1 MKKQNLIA
9 GIFVIISAILFTNC
23 GLFKSQS
30 SYASDESSADSTL
43 VDSAYSTEAAA
54 AGEGYESASY
64 YAPADKIWELIHT
77 ELSVKLDW
85 KNRKVLGNAK
95 LTLKPYFYA
104 QDSLVLDAMAMDII
118 DIYSV
123 NATNGSKIKHNF
135 SYSDSEHL
143 VVYFTK
149 TVKSDEKINL
159 EINYI
164 ANPESSII
172 LNNENAGKAINAEK
186 GAYFINHDLSSAY
199 LPRQFWTQGETRG
212 SRCWFPTLDQPT
224 QKHTQKITV
233 RYPDTMVSISNG
245 YKLSHTLDAVNHEF
259 IDVWSMTQ
267 PHSVY
272 LTMLAVGNWS
282 EVSDKYKDKMVHYYV
297 EPRFKNDA
305 MKIFGNT
312 PKMIEFFSN
321 YTGVE
326 FPWNKYD
333 QVVVRNFVS
342 GAMENTTAVIHTE
355 ELQDKDNEMEDY
367 ISHELFHHWF
377 GDYVTADN
385 WGEIT
390 MNESFAKYAE
400 YLWIEHQYG
409 FEKAQMWLFEN
420 NQSWIK
426 DSKDNALVNYYYNKP
441 NEQFDNIRYNKG
453 ASILNLLRNY
463 IGDEAFKLAIKDYL
477 TTYAYKNATA
487 AEWKRSI
494 EKVTGKNMNAFFANW
509 YYESGTVDG
518 YWSLDKI
525 SYDSTQPASR
535 YGITL
540 DMDASNGKTTS
551 CKPFKLDI
559 EYGFVG
565 KPKKTISKI
574 VNSTYTFID
583 LDIDTI
589 PDYIMIDPKNT
600 IVGVIRPNL
609 EIINADV
616 SETSLKLLENQEIKN
631 QINLHYNNFFQNVS
645 NHRKINLLIYLIME
659 LNSIDRLD
667 ILDSNQYKNI
677 IEMGMNSNESILQ
690 EYAFALISLLKNK
703 NIYNF
708 AEREVELTIK
718 YVLPLL
724 TDKKSSAKS
733 KISAIQTLYNLEN
746 NKSLL
751 TENLLIDLSKSDQF
765 DLFKT
770 AADYLNYIYGQ
781 PETDEDTPLNK
792 DGQFYW
798 LTYAEGQLTSNI
810 PSKRKAVWLNNMIDY
825 HLHSTNLSNANQLFD
840 HFDSFKLHV
849 EEIYAVYSIVYL
861 SATSPNSEDIN
872 FTENSMAILLSLC
885 DNAVASKNVNKIK
898 ILKDLTNGLWKS
910 NAGYE
915 NSTIESERNQYIS
928 LKKLHNFEIK

>member
-9 GIFVIISAILFTNC
+9 GIFVIISAISFTNC
-23 GLFKSQS
+23 GFFKSQS
-30 SYASDESSADSTL
+30 SYASDGSSADSAPADTAFASSEGE
-43 VDSAYSTEAAA
+43 VYEPAA
-54 AGEGYESASY
+54 Y

-95 LTLKPYFYA
+95 LTLKPYFYE
-104 QDSLVLDAMAMDII
+104 QDSLILDAMAMDII
-118 DIYSV
+118 DIHSI
-123 NATNGSKIKHNF
+123 NATNGSKLKHNF

-149 TVKSDEKINL
+149 TVKSDEKVNL

-212 SRCWFPTLDQPT
+212 SRCWFPTLDQPN

-233 RYPDTMVSISNG
+233 RYPDTMLSISNG
-245 YKLSHTLDAVNHEF
+245 YKISHTLDAATHEYV
-259 IDVWSMTQ
+259 DVWSMTQ

-282 EVSDKYKDKMVHYYV
+282 EVSDKYKDKLVHYYV

-305 MKIFGNT
+305 QKIFGNT
-312 PKMIEFFSN
+312 PKMIEFFSK

-326 FPWNKYD
+326 YPWNKYD
-333 QVVVRNFVS
+333 QLVARNFVS
-342 GAMENTTAVIHTE
+342 GAMENTTAVIHSE
-355 ELQDKDNEMEDY
+355 GLQDKDNDMEDY

-409 FEKAQMWLFEN
+409 FDKAQMWLLEN
-420 NQSWIK
+420 NESWQK
-426 DSKDNALVNYYYNKP
+426 DSKDNALVNYFYNKP
-441 NEQFDNIRYNKG
+441 DDQFDNIRYNKG

-494 EKVTGKNMNAFFANW
+494 EKVTGKNMTEFFTNW
-509 YYESGTVDG
+509 YYERGITQG
-518 YWSLDKI
+518 YWNLEKI
-525 SYDSTQPASR
+525 SYDTAQEPNI
-535 YGITL
+535 YGIVLNVNPNETE
-540 DMDASNGKTTS
+540 TIY

-559 EYGFVG
+559 EFGNFG
-565 KPKKTISKI
+565 QPKKTISRI
-574 VNSTYTFID
+574 VNSSYSFID
-583 LDIDTI
+583 LGVTTV
-589 PDYIMIDPKNT
+589 PDYIILDPKNT
-600 IVGVIRPNL
+600 LVGGIKPNL
-609 EIINADV
+609 EIINDP
-616 SETSLKLLENQEIKN
+616 SISSKKIIEDQDIKN
-631 QINLHYNNFFQNVS
+631 FINIHYNNLFQEVS
-645 NHRKINLLIYLIME
+645 NYKKVNLLIDFMIE
-659 LNSIDRLD
+659 LNAADKLD
-667 ILDSNQYKNI
+667 ILDSNQYNKI
-677 IEMGMNSNESILQ
+677 FEMGMNSNESIVQ
-690 EYAFALISLLKNK
+690 EYTYALIRLLKDK
-703 NIYNF
+703 KISNF
-708 AEREVELTIK
+708 ADREVELTTK
-718 YVLPLL
+718 YFVPLL
-724 TDKKSSAKS
+724 SDKQSSAKS
-733 KISAIQTLYNLEN
+733 KINAIHTLYNLEN
-746 NKSLL
+746 NKSFL
-751 TENLLIDLSKSDQF
+751 TENSLIELSKSDQF

-770 AADYLNYIYGQ
+770 AADYLSYIYGQ

-825 HLHSTNLSNANQLFD
+825 HLHGTNISTANTLID
-840 HFDSFKLHV
+840 RFDSFKLHV
-849 EEIYAVYSIVYL
+849 EEIYAVYSYIHL

-872 FTENSMAILLSLC
+872 FSENSMAILLSLC
-885 DNAVASKNVNKIK
+885 NNAIATKNVNEIK
-898 ILKDLTNGLWKS
+898 ILKELTTELWKS
-910 NAGYE
+910 NQEKE
-915 NSTIESERNQYIS
+915 N
-928 LKKLHNFEIK
+928 

>member
-9 GIFVIISAILFTNC
+9 GIFVIISAISFTNC
-23 GLFKSQS
+23 GFFKSQS
-30 SYASDESSADSTL
+30 SYASDESSADSMV
-43 VDSAYSTEAAA
+43 VDSTAASS
-54 AGEGYESASY
+54 ELESNEPSSY

-95 LTLKPYFYA
+95 LTLKPYFYE
-104 QDSLVLDAMAMDII
+104 QDSLILDAMAMDII
-118 DIYSV
+118 DIQSI
-123 NATNGSKIKHNF
+123 NATNGSKLKHNF

-143 VVYFTK
+143 VVYFEK

-186 GAYFINHDLSSAY
+186 GAYFINHDLSNAY

-224 QKHTQKITV
+224 QKHTHKITV
-233 RYPDTMVSISNG
+233 RYPDTMLSISNG
-245 YKLSHTLDAVNHEF
+245 YKLSHTLDAANHEYV
-259 IDVWSMTQ
+259 DVWSMTQ

-297 EPRFKNDA
+297 EPKFKNDA
-305 MKIFGNT
+305 LKIFGNT

-326 FPWNKYD
+326 YPWNKYD
-333 QVVVRNFVS
+333 QIVARNFVS
-342 GAMENTTAVIHTE
+342 GAMENTTAVIHSE
-355 ELQDKDNEMEDY
+355 GLQDKDNDMEDY

-390 MNESFAKYAE
+390 MNESFAKYSE
-400 YLWIEHQYG
+400 YLWIEHEYG

-441 NEQFDNIRYNKG
+441 DEQFDNIRYNKG
-453 ASILNLLRNY
+453 AAILNLLRNY

-494 EKVTGKNMNAFFANW
+494 EKVTGKNMNDFFTNW
-509 YYESGTVDG
+509 YYESGVLFG
-518 YWSLDKI
+518 YWNLDKI
-525 SYDSTQPASR
+525 SYDSAQTASR

-540 DMDASNGKTTS
+540 NMDATNNNATS

-559 EYGFVG
+559 EYGFNG

-574 VNSTYTFID
+574 INSIYAFID
-583 LDIDTI
+583 LGLDTA
-589 PDYIMIDPKNT
+589 PDYIILDPNNT

-609 EIINADV
+609 EVINVNDATV
-616 SETSLKLLENQEIKN
+616 TSQKLLEDQEIKN
-631 QINLHYNNFFQNVS
+631 QINIHYNNFFQNVS
-645 NHRKINLLIYLIME
+645 NYRKINHLIYLIME

-677 IEMGMNSNESILQ
+677 IEMAMSSKESVLQ
-690 EYAFALISLLKNK
+690 EYASALISLLKDK
-703 NIYNF
+703 KISNF
-708 AEREVELTIK
+708 ADREVELTTK
-718 YVLPLL
+718 YFVPLL
-724 TDKKSSAKS
+724 SDKQSSAKS
-733 KISAIQTLYNLEN
+733 KINAIQTLYNLEN
-746 NKSLL
+746 NKSFL
-751 TENLLIDLSKSDQF
+751 TENSLIELSKSDQF

-770 AADYLNYIYGQ
+770 AADYLSYIYGQ

-798 LTYAEGQLTSNI
+798 LTYAEGQLTANI
-810 PSKRKAVWLNNMIDY
+810 PSKRKAVWLYNMIDY
-825 HLHSTNLSNANQLFD
+825 HLHGTNLSNVHKLLD

-849 EEIYAVYSIVYL
+849 EEIYAVYSNIYI

-872 FTENSMAILLSLC
+872 FSENSMAILLSLC
-885 DNAVASKNVNKIK
+885 NNAVDTKNVNKIK
-898 ILKDLTNGLWKS
+898 ILKELTTELWKS
-910 NAGYE
+910 NREKE

>member
-9 GIFVIISAILFTNC
+9 GIFVIISAISFTNC
-23 GLFKSQS
+23 GFFKSKS
-30 SYASDESSADSTL
+30 SYASDDSSADSMV
-43 VDSAYSTEAAA
+43 VDSTAASS
-54 AGEGYESASY
+54 ELESNEPASY

-77 ELSVKLDW
+77 ELSIKLDW
-85 KNRKVLGNAK
+85 NNRKVLGNAK
-95 LTLKPYFYA
+95 LTLKPYFYE

-118 DIYSV
+118 DIHSI
-123 NATNGSKIKHNF
+123 NATNGSKLKHNF

-149 TVKSDEKINL
+149 TVKSDEKVNL

-224 QKHTQKITV
+224 QKHTHKISV
-233 RYPDTMVSISNG
+233 RYPDTMLSISNG
-245 YKLSHTLDAVNHEF
+245 YKISHTLDAANHEYV
-259 IDVWSMTQ
+259 DVWSMTQ

-297 EPRFKNDA
+297 EPKFKNDA
-305 MKIFGNT
+305 LKIFGNT

-326 FPWNKYD
+326 YPWNKYD
-333 QVVVRNFVS
+333 QIVARNFVS
-342 GAMENTTAVIHTE
+342 GAMENTTAVIHSE
-355 ELQDKDNEMEDY
+355 GLQDKDNDMEDY

-390 MNESFAKYAE
+390 MNESFAKYSE
-400 YLWIEHQYG
+400 YLWIEHEYG

-441 NEQFDNIRYNKG
+441 DEQFDNIRYNKG
-453 ASILNLLRNY
+453 AAILNLLRNY

-494 EKVTGKNMNAFFANW
+494 EKVTGKNMNDFFTNW
-509 YYESGTVDG
+509 YYESGVLFG
-518 YWSLDKI
+518 YWNLDKI
-525 SYDSTQPASR
+525 SYDSAQTPSR

-540 DMDASNGKTTS
+540 NMDATNNNATS

-559 EYGFVG
+559 EYGFNG
-565 KPKKTISKI
+565 KPKKTISKF

-583 LDIDTI
+583 LGLDTA
-589 PDYIMIDPKNT
+589 PDYIILDPKNT

-609 EIINADV
+609 EVINVTDAT
-616 SETSLKLLENQEIKN
+616 ETSQKLLEDQEIKN
-631 QINLHYNNFFQNVS
+631 QINIHYNNFFQNVS
-645 NHRKINLLIYLIME
+645 NYRKINHLIYLIME

-677 IEMGMNSNESILQ
+677 IEMGMASNESVLQ
-690 EYAFALISLLKNK
+690 EYASALISLLKDK
-703 NIYNF
+703 EIYNF
-708 AEREVELTIK
+708 AEREVELTTK
-718 YVLPLL
+718 YFVPLL
-724 TDKKSSAKS
+724 SDKQSSAKS
-733 KISAIQTLYNLEN
+733 KINAIQTLYNLEN
-746 NKSLL
+746 NKSFL
-751 TENLLIDLSKSDQF
+751 TENLLIELSKSDQF

-770 AADYLNYIYGQ
+770 SADYLSYIYGQ

-810 PSKRKAVWLNNMIDY
+810 PSKRKAVWLYNMIDY
-825 HLHSTNLSNANQLFD
+825 HLHGTNLSNAHKLLD

-849 EEIYAVYSIVYL
+849 EEIYAVYSNIYI

-872 FTENSMAILLSLC
+872 FSENSMAILLSLC
-885 DNAVASKNVNKIK
+885 NNAVASKNINKIK
-898 ILKDLTNGLWKS
+898 ILTELTAELWKS
-910 NAGYE
+910 NQEKE

-928 LKKLHNFEIK
+928 LKKLHNFDIK